1 MFVFKALLLTHFYGK
16 KDGDNAPSP
25 GNSETPIDIDETD
38 ADLASVVKR
47 RRVTAAQ
54 AQEER
59 KQKEKEDRIRYAR
72 VMIMLPILQEL
83 VIKYT
88 ITIEFL
94 NWTLEMFSII
104 TLQFEESD
112 SIIVYCIQKVLTKL
126 LTD

>member
-25 GNSETPIDIDETD
+25 GNNSETPIDIDETD

-72 VMIMLPILQEL
+72 VMIILPILKEL
-83 VIKYT
+83 VIKSA

-94 NWTLEMFSII
+94 NWTPEMFSII

-112 SIIVYCIQKVLTKL
+112 SSYASKR
-126 LTD
+126 